1 MIGLL
6 VFLASC
12 IPSLIELVQFNVFA
26 LKAHRFMEANSNREN
41 TAGIRVFRLAFSLIM
56 NFFLVFKM
64 NCILYQPLLT
74 RETSSRYLCEN
85 ILHRL

>member
-12 IPSLIELVQFNVFA
+12 IPSPTELAQSNVFA

-41 TAGIRVFRLAFSLIM
+41 TAGI
-56 NFFLVFKM
+56 
-64 NCILYQPLLT
+64 
-74 RETSSRYLCEN
+74 
-85 ILHRL
+85 